1 MEITEQKLK
10 KLLTKHGAYSDGLF
24 EDLSEALGLKLRP
37 LEERVQEFTEQLKPY
52 VEEYGREMIF
62 DFFKYWS
69 DHGER
74 GKKMRFEKEK
84 TFNISLRLKKWQEN
98 SRKFSIVGM
107 LKNK

>member
-1 MEITEQKLK
+1 MTKS
-10 KLLTKHGAYSDGLF
+10 KLLAILNSTGAYSPELYDILSKEFGLN
-24 EDLSEALGLKLRP
+24 LAP
-37 LEERVQEFTEQLKPY
+37 LEERKEEFKNTLREY
-52 VEEYGREMIF
+52 VEEYGRDTVF

-107 LKNK
+107 LKKK

>member
-1 MEITEQKLK
+1 MTKS
-10 KLLTKHGAYSDGLF
+10 KLLAILNSAGAYSPELYDILSKEFGLN
-24 EDLSEALGLKLRP
+24 LAP
-37 LEERVQEFTEQLKPY
+37 LEERKEEFKNTLKGY
-52 VEEYGREMIF
+52 VEEYGRDTVF

-107 LKNK
+107 LKKK